1 MFSRLASTI
10 DAQDKGVTLDTH
22 SKYARSWRI
31 WNEFLKKIPTND
43 KYLNGFTQNERN
55 TILCVFMDT
64 VKNGK
69 FNKQS
74 KSVQGTTAQKD
85 ADNVAKIIE
94 ASGWPDPRLT
104 ESGKQSLQYKRQ
116 TSNYKSRDGAS
127 KHQKALPPE
136 VYRWWIR
143 QATHNREKAR
153 ANLLAGALFFGMRSC
168 EYSKTPKSETQKTL
182 PIRPCDIVFCIGNE
196 VIDHND
202 NRITI
207 ADSVEITF
215 VLQKNGEVEDQIL
228 QFHTNDIELCPVKHW
243 SYNIQRLCSYPNY
256 NPTWPVYYYFD
267 VNTNKTSH
275 ISSHEIIIDIRASVD
290 GIGEKILGFTSKDVG
305 THSNRAAFAMMHY
318 LAGTPVFT
326 LMLLGRWMSG
336 AFLRYIEKQVKE
348 FSIGASDRML
358 TCNTFYNLP
367 VRPWTK
373 TDTANSLS
381 AARFRATCHNITGHT
396 KNLLSNLCP

>member
-1 MFSRLASTI
+1 MWRYKFTTEQQQAFTLNAKEFLAAAISQQLALQDDKSPLPCDENKIADSLSRDTHLTDEQLLKLWQTTSPPLLPENPQILPLSNYFMDRLASTI

-31 WNEFLKKIPTND
+31 SNKFLKKIPTNN
-43 KYLNGFTQNERN
+43 KYLDGFTQNERN
-55 TILCVFMDT
+55 TTLCVFMDT
-64 VKNGK
+64 VKNGE

-74 KSVQGTTAQKD
+74 KSVRGTTVQKD
-85 ADNVAKIIE
+85 ADNVAKIIK

-136 VYRWWIR
+136 VYRWWIC

-182 PIRPCDIVFCIGNE
+182 PIRPCDIVFRIGNE

-207 ADSVEITF
+207 ADSIEITF
-215 VLQKNGEVEDQIL
+215 VLQKNGE
-228 QFHTNDIELCPVKHW
+228 ELCPVKHW

-256 NPTWPVYYYFD
+256 DPTWPVYYYFD
-267 VNTNKTSH
+267 ANTNKTSH

-290 GIGEKILGFTSKDVG
+290 AIGEKILGFTSKDVG
-305 THSNRAAFAMMHY
+305 THSNCEAFAMMHY
-318 LAGTPVFT
+318 LAGTP
-326 LMLLGRWMSG
+326 
-336 AFLRYIEKQVKE
+336 
-348 FSIGASDRML
+348 
-358 TCNTFYNLP
+358 
-367 VRPWTK
+367 
-373 TDTANSLS
+373 
-381 AARFRATCHNITGHT
+381 
-396 KNLLSNLCP
+396 